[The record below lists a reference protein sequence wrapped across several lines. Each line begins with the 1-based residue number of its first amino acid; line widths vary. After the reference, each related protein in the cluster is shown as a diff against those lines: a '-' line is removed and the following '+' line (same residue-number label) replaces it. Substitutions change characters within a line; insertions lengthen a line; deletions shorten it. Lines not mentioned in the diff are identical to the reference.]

1 MIDLGIPMHD
11 RRFGMITVAIV
22 EDNIN
27 TLNYLEALFSGSGCL
42 SVTGTYKTGRDALEN
57 LPNCLPDVLLT
68 DLNLPDIQGIEV
80 IRTVSECHEGVDIL
94 VLTMHDEKEYIMP
107 ALKAGASGYI
117 LKGTDAAEIIEA
129 IIEIKRGGA
138 PMSPKIARY
147 VLNELKNCNTG
158 NSDMLLSDREKEIL
172 AGIADC
178 LSEKK
183 LAEKLFLSQ
192 HTVHSHIKNIY
203 KKLQATTRTE
213 AIMKAKSRGYL

>member
-1 MIDLGIPMHD
+1 
-11 RRFGMITVAIV
+11 MITVAIV

-42 SVTGTYKTGRDALEN
+42 SVVGAWKSGSEALEN
-57 LPNCLPDVLLT
+57 LPKCLPDVLLT

-80 IRTVSECHEGVDIL
+80 IRLVSESHDGVDIL

-117 LKGTDAAEIIEA
+117 LKGTGSAEIIEA

-147 VLNELKNCNTG
+147 VLNELKNSNSGQSNTT
-158 NSDMLLSDREKEIL
+158 LSDREKEIL
-172 AGIADC
+172 AGIANC
-178 LSEKK
+178 LSEKM

-203 KKLQATTRTE
+203 KKLHATTRTE
-213 AIMKAKSRGYL
+213 AIMKAKSKGYL